1 MLNKFKKIES
11 IIGRNFELIMDKTMA
26 ENLRNKR
33 SVFNYHTKNKKHI
46 FNTFITTYGHKP
58 NTYSIQYIDQSIT
71 MDVLFEG

>member
-1 MLNKFKKIES
+1 
-11 IIGRNFELIMDKTMA
+11 MA

-58 NTYSIQYIDQSIT
+58 NSYSIQYIDQSIT
-71 MDVLFEG
+71 MDVLFED